1 MKLSFKNHS
10 FLVESPSTSVGTR
23 MSKRIRLGGLSTDK
37 KLLVLSK
44 VNGGEADKTG
54 NVEEIGG
61 RLIDTVNDV
70 ELPKDD
76 DDEEY

>member
-1 MKLSFKNHS
+1 
-10 FLVESPSTSVGTR
+10 